1 MWQGWINAIL
11 GIILLVMTYTAT
23 STTWFA
29 IMSILIIIFSIWSAV
44 GSGSS
49 KQHA

>member
-11 GIILLVMTYTAT
+11 GIILLVMTYTTA

-29 IMSILIIIFSIWSAV
+29 IVSILIIIFSIWSAV
-44 GSGSS
+44 GGSTRR
-49 KQHA
+49 AA